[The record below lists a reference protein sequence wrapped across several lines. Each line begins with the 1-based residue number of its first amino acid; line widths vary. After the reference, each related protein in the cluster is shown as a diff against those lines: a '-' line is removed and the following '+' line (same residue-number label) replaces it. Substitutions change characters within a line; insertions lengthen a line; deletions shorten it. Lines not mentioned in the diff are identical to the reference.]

1 MAREA
6 VDAVRYRTAGLDQV
20 IDRWVRV
27 LLRRKDPAPPPLLAV
42 QAGP

>member
-6 VDAVRYRTAGLDQV
+6 VDAVRYRTAGLNQV

-27 LLRRKDPAPPPLLAV
+27 LLRRKDAAPPPLLAV